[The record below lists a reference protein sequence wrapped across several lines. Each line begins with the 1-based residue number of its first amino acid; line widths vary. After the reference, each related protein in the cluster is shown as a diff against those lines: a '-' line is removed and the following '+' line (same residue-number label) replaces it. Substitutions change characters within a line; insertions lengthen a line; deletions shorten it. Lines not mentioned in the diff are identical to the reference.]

1 MTLTNPYDTPPKKE
15 TTDARTSRKVRDT
28 HHAII
33 TRADAVNLCHYSEEA
48 YREEQAQE
56 TGTVFIE
63 HSVSFLNDIQ
73 CVIYTKEGRKI
84 VSFRG
89 TQEGTDWI
97 TDLNTVSIKLSQVFP
112 FITDAEDLYAHRGFT
127 KSLKTIYQ
135 RIKDEIGESDYDL
148 TGHSLGAALATI
160 FGYVY
165 ALDTEGKTPKNFY
178 TFGSPR
184 VFLLTEN
191 YPTTRYDDILEMV
204 RIQND
209 NDVITYYP
217 QKGGYEAVAKHGGA
231 GAVLGSV
238 AGSALGGGIVAGALL
253 GSVSGAGLG
262 VASGGY
268 THVGTG
274 LILFEDIDSVVYTHA
289 GGEKLLKGR
298 NYYLMPEGVDL
309 MRDPLDVQSTLTRKI
324 STMGLVETAFETV
337 RRLYGA
343 YTGFGSFLDE
353 GRRDGVLARAR
364 NIFNTNVRGRMT
376 DEIVRRVAQSRTR
389 DAVLTRSHL
398 VYHADRMQ
406 SLTGRI
412 WAQPAQYLTGELLQ
426 RYQLMSDDLL
436 LATEAWL
443 GRVTFE
449 DAGFEEPLTRQDL
462 DIFSSVFTREV
473 EGLLNEQ
480 LAGDSRIARQ
490 FFRMLGLSMTVEMGL
505 VAYAGH
511 DIYTKTVGHKLDNY
525 KRRLMDLPEVIY
537 EGFTNQDVFYAD
549 THQYEKVAENVY
561 VSGGRY
567 YYLTH
572 HADKTTLRP
581 MLTHILGYILYSP
594 EEEAEHLNKMIC
606 F

>member
-1 MTLTNPYDTPPKKE
+1 MTLTNPYDRPQKKTPDPSVPRKIR
-15 TTDARTSRKVRDT
+15 DA

-33 TRADAVNLCHYSEEA
+33 TRADALNLCHYSDEA
-48 YREEQAQE
+48 YRPEQAQE
-56 TGTVFIE
+56 TGAVFIE
-63 HSVSFLNDIQ
+63 HSVAFVNDVQ
-73 CVIYTKEGRKI
+73 CIIYTKDGRKI

-89 TQEGTDWI
+89 TQEATDWI
-97 TDLNTVSIKLSQVFP
+97 TDLNTISIKLSQVFP
-112 FITDAEDLYAHRGFT
+112 FITDADDLYAHRGFT

-135 RIKDEIGESDYDL
+135 RIKDEIGDSDYDL
-148 TGHSLGAALATI
+148 TGHSLGAALATL

-184 VFLLTEN
+184 VFLRDEK
-191 YPTTRYDDILEMV
+191 YPVSRYDDILEMV

-209 NDVITYYP
+209 NDVISYYP

-231 GAVLGSV
+231 GGVIGAV
-238 AGSALGGGIVAGALL
+238 AGSALGGGLVAGALL
-253 GSVSGAGLG
+253 GTVAGGSVA

-268 THVGTG
+268 THVGSG
-274 LILFEDIDSVVYTHA
+274 LILFEDVDSVVYTQA

-309 MRDPLDVQSTLTRKI
+309 MRDPLDVQSTLTQKI
-324 STMGLVETAFETV
+324 SSMGLVETAFETV
-337 RRLYGA
+337 RRLYGT

-389 DAVLTRSHL
+389 EAVMTRSHL

-412 WAQPAQYLTGELLQ
+412 WAQPSQYLTGELLE
-426 RYQLMSDDLL
+426 RYQFISDDLL
-436 LATEAWL
+436 RATESWL
-443 GRVTFE
+443 GRVSFQ
-449 DAGFEEPLTRQDL
+449 DAGFTAPLTGADM

-473 EGLLNEQ
+473 GDLMNQQ

-490 FFRMLGLSMTVEMGL
+490 FYRMLGLSMTVEMGL

-511 DIYTKTVGHKLDNY
+511 DIYTKTVGHKLTNY
-525 KRRLMDLPEVIY
+525 KRRLAELPDVIY

-549 THQYEKVAENVY
+549 DHQYEKVAENVY
-561 VSGGRY
+561 MSNGRY

-581 MLTHILGYILYSP
+581 MMTHILGYILYSP
-594 EEEAEHLNKMIC
+594 EEEAEHLNKLVC